1 MGLDFDTIDVY
12 LLLWDAVKTIKQGI
26 CGHYSKPRQSRFL
39 KDDGTTTIS
48 DLETGKVFCDY
59 FTKVFN
65 NIRPTDD
72 SILDSI
78 PQRETLENLGVTP
91 TIAEVRKATTKMA
104 NRKASGENKVP
115 LEGYKYLSEDNISQ
129 LYDVVVEFGTGN
141 DDQHEFH
148 EAKVGV

>member
-1 MGLDFDTIDVY
+1 MLYAIGLYTMGCRENNKTG
-12 LLLWDAVKTIKQGI
+12 LLWPLF
-26 CGHYSKPRQSRFL
+26 KPGQSRLL

-78 PQRETLENLGVTP
+78 PQR
-91 TIAEVRKATTKMA
+91 TI
-104 NRKASGENKVP
+104 
-115 LEGYKYLSEDNISQ
+115 
-129 LYDVVVEFGTGN
+129 
-141 DDQHEFH
+141 
-148 EAKVGV
+148 